1 MSAFNWI
8 EASCICPACKSLAI
22 LRAQTHIAASYQGNE
37 QGRFS
42 GKTYRLNESLA
53 WWPPADPRYPSWQE
67 DCDLA
72 HRPLIE
78 EACYAECLSCHAE
91 LCAVLEF
98 KDLRAVRVVQAS
110 VASEWPIG
118 YLR

>member
-8 EASCICPACKSLAI
+8 EAPCICPACRTSAM
-22 LRAQTHIAASYQGNE
+22 LRAQTHVAASFQGNG

-42 GKTYRLNESLA
+42 GRTYRLNESLA
-53 WWPPADPRYPSWQE
+53 WWPPTDPRYLSWQE
-67 DCDLA
+67 GCDPA

-91 LCAVLEF
+91 LCAILEF
-98 KDLRAVRVVQAS
+98 NDLKAVRIIQAS
-110 VASEWPIG
+110 VEPEWPAG
-118 YLR
+118 YQR